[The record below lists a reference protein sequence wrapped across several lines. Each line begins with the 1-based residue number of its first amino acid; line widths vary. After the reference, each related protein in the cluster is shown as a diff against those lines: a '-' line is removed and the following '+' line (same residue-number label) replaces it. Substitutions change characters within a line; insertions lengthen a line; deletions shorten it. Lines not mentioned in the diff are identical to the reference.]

1 MSSGQIVCPNCG
13 HEFELSDALTARIRD
28 HLKAELLEEVAR
40 REAEL
45 KKRGERLETR
55 ERELARGRAALEE
68 ELEKRLREKLAEAEK
83 AAARRLEADYGLKLK
98 EMAAALAEKEAAI
111 RDFREQELSLRTRQR
126 KLEEEREALQLEVA
140 RKIDA
145 EREAIRAETLRRAA
159 EDHRL
164 KDLEKD
170 KVIQDLKAALEE
182 MKRRAEQGSM
192 ETQGEVLEL
201 DFEARL
207 RSAFLHDD
215 IQPVP
220 KGIRGADLIQTV
232 RTPLGAACG
241 VVLWETKNTKAWSAA
256 WIPKLKDDMIL
267 TRATVAILV
276 SVVLPEG
283 VRRFGRLDGV
293 WVCDPE
299 SVIPLAAVL
308 REHLLAL
315 SREREAAVGKNE
327 KMEALY
333 RYLSGEEFRQK
344 IEGIV
349 EAFGSLQ
356 EQLNKE
362 RRAMERIWSQRE
374 KEIQRVLRNTAGL
387 YGDMQGIIGGRMPA
401 IAALE
406 LDPAA
411 SPRLPGNAEPGGD
424 GEIA

>member
-13 HEFELSDALTARIRD
+13 HEFELSEALTARIRD
-28 HLKAELLEEVAR
+28 HLKAELLQEVAR
-40 REAEL
+40 REAEVR
-45 KKRGERLETR
+45 KRNERLKALE
-55 ERELARGRAALEE
+55 EELARGRAALEE
-68 ELEKRLREKLAEAEK
+68 ELEKRLRAKLAEAEK
-83 AAARRLEADYGLKLK
+83 AAASRLEADYGLKLR
-98 EMAAALAEKEAAI
+98 EMQTALAEKEASI
-111 RDFREQELSLRTRQR
+111 RAFREQELALRNKQR

-145 EREAIRAETLRRAA
+145 EREAIRAEALRRAA
-159 EDHRL
+159 EEHRL

-170 KVIQDLKAALEE
+170 KVIQDLKTALEE

-207 RSAFLHDD
+207 KSAFLHDD
-215 IQPVP
+215 IRPVP
-220 KGIRGADLIQTV
+220 KGIRGADLIHTV
-232 RTPLGAACG
+232 RNPSGAACG
-241 VVLWETKNTKAWSAA
+241 VVLWETKNTKAWSAG
-256 WIPKLKDDMIL
+256 WIPKLKDDMIA
-267 TRATVAILV
+267 TRATLAILV

-283 VRRFGRLDGV
+283 VRRFGRLDGI

-299 SVIPLAAVL
+299 SAIPLAAVL

-327 KMEALY
+327 KMEVLY

-344 IEGIV
+344 IEGII
-349 EAFGSLQ
+349 EAFRSLQ
-356 EQLNKE
+356 DQLNKE

-374 KEIQRVLRNTAGL
+374 KEIQRVVRNTAAL

-401 IAALE
+401 IEALE

-411 SPRLPGNAEPGGD
+411 APRLPGRPEPEGD
-424 GEIA
+424 DENP

>member
-13 HEFELSDALTARIRD
+13 HEFELSEALTARIRD
-28 HLKAELLEEVAR
+28 HLKAELLQEVAR
-40 REAEL
+40 REAEVR
-45 KKRGERLETR
+45 KRNERLKALE
-55 ERELARGRAALEE
+55 EELARGRAALEE
-68 ELEKRLREKLAEAEK
+68 ELEKRLRAKLAEAEK
-83 AAARRLEADYGLKLK
+83 AAASRLEADYGLKLK
-98 EMAAALAEKEAAI
+98 EMQAALAEKEASI
-111 RDFREQELSLRTRQR
+111 RAFREQELALRNKQR

-145 EREAIRAETLRRAA
+145 EREAIRAEALRRAA
-159 EDHRL
+159 EEHRL

-170 KVIQDLKAALEE
+170 KVIQDLKTALEE

-207 RSAFLHDD
+207 KSAFLHDD
-215 IQPVP
+215 IRPVP
-220 KGIRGADLIQTV
+220 KGIRGADLIHTV
-232 RTPLGAACG
+232 RNPSGAACG
-241 VVLWETKNTKAWSAA
+241 VVLWETKNTKAWSAG
-256 WIPKLKDDMIL
+256 WIPKLKDDMIA
-267 TRATVAILV
+267 TRATLAILV

-283 VRRFGRLDGV
+283 VRRFGRLDGI

-299 SVIPLAAVL
+299 SAIPLAAVL

-327 KMEALY
+327 KMEVLY

-344 IEGIV
+344 IEGII
-349 EAFGSLQ
+349 EAFRSLQ

-374 KEIQRVLRNTAGL
+374 KEIQRVVRNTAAL

-401 IAALE
+401 IEALE

-411 SPRLPGNAEPGGD
+411 APRLPGRAEPDGD
-424 GEIA
+424 DEIT

>member
-1 MSSGQIVCPNCG
+1 MGSGQIVCPNCG

-28 HLKAELLEEVAR
+28 HLKAELLEEVR
-40 REAEL
+40 CREAEIR
-45 KKRGERLETR
+45 KRSERLKEL
-55 ERELARGRAALEE
+55 EEELARGRAALEE
-68 ELEKRLREKLAEAEK
+68 ELEKRLREKLVQAEQ

-98 EMAAALAEKEAAI
+98 EMASALAEKEDAI
-111 RDFREQELSLRTRQR
+111 RAFREQELLLRSKQR
-126 KLEEEREALQLEVA
+126 KLEEEREALELEVA

-145 EREAIRAETLRRAA
+145 EREAIRAEALRRAA
-159 EDHRL
+159 EEHRL

-170 KVIQDLKAALEE
+170 KMIQDLKTALEE

-232 RTPLGAACG
+232 RTPLGAECG

-256 WIPKLKDDMIL
+256 WIPKLKDDMIA
-267 TRATVAILV
+267 TRATLAILV
-276 SVVLPEG
+276 SVALPED
-283 VRRFGRLDGV
+283 VRRFGRQDGV

-299 SVIPLAAVL
+299 SAIPLAAVL
-308 REHLLAL
+308 REHLIAL

-374 KEIQRVLRNTAGL
+374 KEIQRVLRHTAAL

-411 SPRLPGNAEPGGD
+411 SPRLADNAEAD
-424 GEIA
+424 ENGEIA

>member
-299 SVIPLAAVL
+299 SAIPLAAVL

-374 KEIQRVLRNTAGL
+374 KEIQRVLRNTAAL

-411 SPRLPGNAEPGGD
+411 SPRLPGNAEAGGD

>member
-13 HEFELSDALTARIRD
+13 HEFELSEALTARIRD
-28 HLKAELLEEVAR
+28 HLKAELLQEVAR
-40 REAEL
+40 REAEVR
-45 KKRGERLETR
+45 KRNERLKALE
-55 ERELARGRAALEE
+55 EELARGRAALEE
-68 ELEKRLREKLAEAEK
+68 ELEKRLRAKLAEAEK
-83 AAARRLEADYGLKLK
+83 AAASRLEADYGLKLK
-98 EMAAALAEKEAAI
+98 EMQAALAEKEASI
-111 RDFREQELSLRTRQR
+111 RAFREQELALRNKQR

-145 EREAIRAETLRRAA
+145 EREAIRAEALRRAA
-159 EDHRL
+159 EEHRL

-170 KVIQDLKAALEE
+170 KVIQDLKTALEE

-207 RSAFLHDD
+207 KSAFLHDD
-215 IQPVP
+215 IRPVP
-220 KGIRGADLIQTV
+220 KGIRGADLVHTV
-232 RTPLGAACG
+232 RNPSGAACG
-241 VVLWETKNTKAWSAA
+241 VVLWETKNTKAWSAG
-256 WIPKLKDDMIL
+256 WIPKLKDDMIA
-267 TRATVAILV
+267 TRATLAILV

-283 VRRFGRLDGV
+283 VRRFGRQDGI

-299 SVIPLAAVL
+299 SAIPLAAVL

-327 KMEALY
+327 KMEVLY

-344 IEGIV
+344 IEGII
-349 EAFGSLQ
+349 EAFRSLQ
-356 EQLNKE
+356 DQLNKE

-374 KEIQRVLRNTAGL
+374 KEIQRVVRNTAAL

-401 IAALE
+401 IEALE

-411 SPRLPGNAEPGGD
+411 APRLPGRAEPDGD
-424 GEIA
+424 DENP